1 MLSWVKLM
9 TVVAL
14 VALSGVDAED
24 MAKKSK
30 HCKRDHQVCDDG
42 TKVYRN
48 KELHCKFDPCPG
60 DLVDDD
66 LDDNEND
73 YEDEDDVDDES
84 FAVVLFA
91 TPIPPPP
98 STGGIATH
106 DATIVVHP
114 SSVRSTTSPPIGRL
128 HLASI
133 NSTNASSA
141 PVNSSLSDAT
151 IVAPSHPSTT
161 PDTSPRHTKKHPPAN
176 TPEWTKPHSS
186 TLPAT
191 TFHATTS
198 PSPATPPLK
207 YHTPPSSHPT
217 AAPTTITIPP
227 PELGWQVVPSAPE
240 HVWAAMN
247 DAFAHYRDNYDV
259 CTLFKAEPVFVETW
273 NGTYHVVAHADCRL
287 RDLVALAGKFS
298 LLLEPPNSVTDKA
311 PALRLTECGWE
322 DRWGVLINWLTV
334 DAKSGVGVCES
345 PHEKA
350 RFDAQPLHYVRP
362 PTNETSLSSMAQ
374 GVMHDIVQD
383 KTKVAGVALA
393 AGAIS
398 ALVLVGV
405 ATLLCRKRRQRST
418 DIDDEEAQLEKVPLS
433 SESPTPQ
440 EDVEEAKVK

>member
-14 VALSGVDAED
+14 VALSGVDAKD

-60 DLVDDD
+60 DLDDDDD

-84 FAVVLFA
+84 VAIVVFA

-98 STGGIATH
+98 ST
-106 DATIVVHP
+106 
-114 SSVRSTTSPPIGRL
+114 
-128 HLASI
+128 
-133 NSTNASSA
+133 
-141 PVNSSLSDAT
+141 
-151 IVAPSHPSTT
+151 
-161 PDTSPRHTKKHPPAN
+161 
-176 TPEWTKPHSS
+176 
-186 TLPAT
+186 
-191 TFHATTS
+191 
-198 PSPATPPLK
+198 
-207 YHTPPSSHPT
+207 
-217 AAPTTITIPP
+217 
-227 PELGWQVVPSAPE
+227 VVPSAPE